1 MDYIKLF
8 LENSN
13 VSGVSKKSYNYLL
26 RRFQKWVEGTMGDPF
41 SPEQLSKTLI
51 EDYKQSMR
59 EKSPTYITKNLVVIK
74 MFTLWA
80 YDNQFIDHDPAKTI
94 KFPEQV
100 DPGPKWL
107 SPAERKK
114 LINYLYRGDV
124 DNRIVLLVVLSLSA
138 GLRAEE
144 VTEIKN
150 EHIKAMAT
158 KGTLEVFGKGDKR
171 RTVPLNKNV
180 IEAIRN
186 YWRDYP
192 ERRKGYLFTNLRKG
206 TKLTTRAIQY
216 IMQDLQGILK
226 FEEPLT
232 YHRLRHTCFKKMADD
247 GEPLDR
253 IAQIAG
259 HIKKNGR
266 PNLDTTVI
274 YTKPNLEDLHEVV
287 RRQEWD

>member
-1 MDYIKLF
+1 MDYIEMF
-8 LENSN
+8 LENCDVSN
-13 VSGVSKKSYNYLL
+13 PSIKSYNYLL
-26 RRFQKWVEGTMGDPF
+26 RRFRKWVEGTTGEPF
-41 SPEQLSKTLI
+41 SPEQLSKMLI

-59 EKSPTYITKNLVVIK
+59 ENAPGYIIKNLVVIK

-80 YDNQFIDHDPAKTI
+80 FDHQYIDHDPAQSI

-100 DPGPKWL
+100 DPGPNWL

-114 LINYLYRGDV
+114 LISYLYRGDV
-124 DNRIVLLVVLSLSA
+124 DSRIILLIVLSLSA

-150 EHIKAMAT
+150 DHIKLMAT

-171 RTVPLNKNV
+171 RIVPLNKNV
-180 IEAIRN
+180 VDAIRN

-192 ERRKGYLFTNLRKG
+192 DRRTGYLFANLRKG

-216 IMQDLQGILK
+216 IMQGLQEILR

-253 IAQIAG
+253 IARIAG
-259 HIKKNGR
+259 HIKKNGQ

-274 YTKPNLEDLHEVV
+274 YTKPNLDDLQEVA

>member
-1 MDYIKLF
+1 MDYIQNF
-8 LENSN
+8 LDDCN
-13 VSGVSKKSYNYLL
+13 VSEVSIKSYNYLL
-26 RRFQKWVEGTMGDPF
+26 RRFQKWVEGTTGEPF
-41 SPEQLSKTLI
+41 SPKQLSKMLL

-59 EKSPTYITKNLVVIK
+59 EKAPTYITKNLVVIK

-80 YDNQFIDHDPAKTI
+80 HDKQLIDHDPAQSI

-100 DPGPKWL
+100 DSGPKWL
-107 SPAERKK
+107 NPAERKK

-124 DNRIVLLVVLSLSA
+124 DSRMILVIVLSLSA

-150 EHIKAMAT
+150 DHIKLMAT

-171 RTVPLNKNV
+171 RIVPLNKNV
-180 IEAIRN
+180 VEAIRI

-192 ERRKGYLFTNLRKG
+192 DRRDGYLFANRRKG

-216 IMQDLQGILK
+216 MMQDLQEILRL
-226 FEEPLT
+226 EEPLT

-253 IAQIAG
+253 IARIAG
-259 HIKKNGR
+259 HIKKNGQ

-274 YTKPNLEDLHEVV
+274 YTKPNLDDLQEVV